1 VVPNPYI
8 ITELWEP
15 SSPYLAGRGPMALH
29 FIHMPNK
36 ATIRIFTVQG
46 YLVDTIEHESE
57 INDGTAVWDIMSKDN
72 MHIAAGNYI
81 YHIQAPGIGERT
93 GRFVLIK

>member
-1 VVPNPYI
+1 M
-8 ITELWEP
+8 E
-15 SSPYLAGRGPMALH
+15 LH

-57 INDGTAVWDIMSKDN
+57 INDGTATWNIMSKDN

-81 YHIQAPGIGERT
+81 YHVQAPGIGEKI
-93 GRFVLIK
+93 GRFVVIK